1 MWIGDPTKGNPAHL
15 SVENESELNEFINRI
30 DPFENKQLEIIFD
43 NQKIFVK
50 RYVLYKIR

>member
-30 DPFENKQLEIIFD
+30 DPFKNKHLEIIFD
-43 NQKIFVK
+43 NQKIFLK
-50 RYVLYKIR
+50 NMFYIK

>member
-1 MWIGDPTKGNPAHL
+1 MFIGNPTKGNSAHL

-30 DPFENKQLEIIFD
+30 DPFKNKQLEIIFD